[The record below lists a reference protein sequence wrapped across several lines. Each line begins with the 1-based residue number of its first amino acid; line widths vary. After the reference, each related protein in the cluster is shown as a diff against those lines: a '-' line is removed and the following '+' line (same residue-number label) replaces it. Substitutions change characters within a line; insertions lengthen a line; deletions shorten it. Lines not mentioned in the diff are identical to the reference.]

1 LKVELIF
8 GGCVTM
14 LSKRMKIARE
24 KIEDLKE
31 YDLMEAVGLAK
42 GSALAK
48 FDESVDIAVRL
59 GVDSRKADQNIRGS
73 VLLPKGTGK
82 KFRILVF
89 AKGEKEAE
97 AKEAGAEFVGGEDL
111 LKKIQ
116 DGWLGFDRV
125 VATPDMMGVVGRV
138 AKILGPRGMMP
149 NPKTGTVTF
158 DIKQAIGEIQA
169 GKVDFRVDK
178 AGTVHA
184 PVGRASFPVEDLA
197 ENFNALLAELVRL
210 KPSSSKGKYLKGI
223 SLSSTMGAGVRVI
236 APS

>member
-1 LKVELIF
+1 
-8 GGCVTM
+8 M
-14 LSKRMKIARE
+14 ARMSKRMKVARE

-31 YDLMEAVGLAK
+31 YDLIEAVSLAK

-48 FDESVDIAVRL
+48 FDESMDIAVRL
-59 GVDSRKADQNIRGS
+59 GVDSRKADQNVRGS

-97 AKEAGAEFVGGEDL
+97 AREAGAEFVGGEDL

-116 DGWLGFDRV
+116 EGWLGFDRV

-158 DIKQAIGEIQA
+158 NIKEAIGEIQA

-184 PVGRASFPVEDLA
+184 PVGRASFSVEDLA
-197 ENFNALLAELVRL
+197 ENFNALMAELIRL
-210 KPSSSKGKYLKGI
+210 KPSSSKGKYVKSV
-223 SLSSTMGAGVRVI
+223 SLSSTMGAGVRV
-236 APS
+236 AVSS

>member
-1 LKVELIF
+1 
-8 GGCVTM
+8 M
-14 LSKRMKIARE
+14 ARMSKRMKVARE

-31 YDLMEAVGLAK
+31 YDLIEAVSLAK

-48 FDESVDIAVRL
+48 FDESMDIAVRL
-59 GVDSRKADQNIRGS
+59 GVDSRKADQNVRGS

-97 AKEAGAEFVGGEDL
+97 AKEAGAELVGGEDFM
-111 LKKIQ
+111 KKIQ
-116 DGWLGFDRV
+116 DGWLEFDRV
-125 VATPDMMGVVGRV
+125 VATPDMMGVVGRLGKV
-138 AKILGPRGMMP
+138 LGPRGMMP

-158 DIKQAIGEIQA
+158 GVKEAIEEIQA

-184 PVGRASFPVEDLA
+184 PVGKASFSVEDLA
-197 ENFNALLAELVRL
+197 ENFNALMGEVIRL
-210 KPSSSKGKYLKGI
+210 KPSSSKGKYVRAV
-223 SLSSTMGAGVRVI
+223 SLSSTMGVGIRV
-236 APS
+236 AFMSS